1 MKKVKINKFKTTK
14 ADLYN
19 ILQRERVL
27 TNQSF
32 DSFIKD
38 PKVSFSQE
46 GEKTLVILK
55 LEELGFN
62 KPATLKEIIEKAK
75 DSGYRTC
82 HPADGFYLR
91 LDYKNQEDSTSSP
104 YGKSDSD
111 CSITIISDPIR
122 EEHSFPKGL
131 NMRKVSG
138 QKYLRA
144 YICDYDYEFPL
155 DTELAFAL
163 DQEK

>member
-14 ADLYN
+14 ADLHN
-19 ILQRERVL
+19 ILHRERVL

-32 DSFIKD
+32 DKFIENL
-38 PKVSFSQE
+38 KVSFSEE
-46 GEKTLVILK
+46 GEKTLVILN

-62 KPATLKEIIEKAK
+62 KPATLNEIIEKAK
-75 DSGYRTC
+75 DKGYRTC

-163 DQEK
+163 EEK

>member
-1 MKKVKINKFKTTK
+1 MKKVKINKFKSNK
-14 ADLYN
+14 VDLYK
-19 ILQRERVL
+19 ILKRERVL

-32 DSFIKD
+32 ASFIED
-38 PKVSFSQE
+38 PRVSFNEE
-46 GEKTLVILK
+46 GEKILVLISV
-55 LEELGFN
+55 EELGF
-62 KPATLKEIIEKAK
+62 KEPATLSQIIKRAE
-75 DSGYRTC
+75 DLGYKTC

-91 LDYKNQEDSTSSP
+91 LDYKNQEDSTN
-104 YGKSDSD
+104 KQDSD

-138 QKYLRA
+138 QKYLRG

-155 DTELAFAL
+155 DTELAFA
-163 DQEK
+163 EK